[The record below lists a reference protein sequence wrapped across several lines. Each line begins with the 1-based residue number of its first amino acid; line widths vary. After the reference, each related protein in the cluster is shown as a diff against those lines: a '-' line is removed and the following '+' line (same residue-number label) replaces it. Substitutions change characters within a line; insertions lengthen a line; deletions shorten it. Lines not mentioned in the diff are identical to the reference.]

1 VVQQQNFYN
10 QLAGATDAMS
20 VTDSQIDQP
29 SDRSGWR
36 AADERQCAE
45 EVLTALTK
53 RLRDLFEDEQPC
65 FTDGEVKQ
73 VDCCGVLM
81 CKGLLRIGFQLDLD
95 GDLQDALRGLARQLR
110 AVADACD

>member
-1 VVQQQNFYN
+1 MEHD
-10 QLAGATDAMS
+10 L
-20 VTDSQIDQP
+20 IDQP

-36 AADERQCAE
+36 AADELQTAE
-45 EVLTALTK
+45 DVLIDLHTK
-53 RLRDLFEDEQPC
+53 LRTLFENDDPC
-65 FTDGEVKQ
+65 FTRGGCVRQ
-73 VDCCGVLM
+73 VECCGVLM